1 MPKLTIR
8 VLPNASK
15 SEIISRGRDGWRVR
29 LAAPPVDGKA
39 NEALIRLLADEFNC
53 APSSIRIVKGQTG
66 KIKVVET
73 P

>member
-1 MPKLTIR
+1 MPKITVR
-8 VLPNASK
+8 VVPSASK
-15 SEIISRGRDGWRVR
+15 SEVVSRDRDGWKVR

-53 APSSIRIVKGQTG
+53 APSLIRIVKGQTG
-66 KIKVVET
+66 KVKVVEV